1 MILFVQWG
9 RRRMVSKLSSALT
22 EPNGVKREKAMKEKN
37 NLRPRLEKMKG
48 RLDGHK
54 EQEVTRL

>member
-1 MILFVQWG
+1 
-9 RRRMVSKLSSALT
+9 MVSKLSSALT